1 MKLKFRAEPKDVVIF
16 IIFCVMLLYVVAVV
30 ELNVISFASNSTFN
44 GLNPLPA
51 FSPDLFAPT
60 MVFFIASL
68 IAIIA
73 SVSNYFWERE
83 SGFGFASGKK
93 DKGGYSR
100 WATDKEMAKEL
111 KKIDPSSS
119 EIPYAGVPLIN
130 NKKGVWVDNGEYHS
144 LIIGATGSG
153 KTEMVVQPLVSVL
166 ARKGESMIITDPKGE
181 IYERNGELLK
191 EKGYNIVVLN
201 FRSPQQGNAWNPLD
215 VPYYYYTNGNQD
227 KAVELLEDLGTN
239 IVHDEKTDDP
249 FWQNTGGDFFTG
261 LALGL
266 FEDAKKEE
274 INLNSINAMA
284 TAAEEK
290 FAGTKLLNAYFNFK
304 DKSGSAYVNVNSTI
318 NAPNETKGSILSV
331 FRQKIKI
338 FASREN
344 LSEML
349 SYSDFDMRD
358 IGKKKTAVFI
368 ILQDEK
374 KTYHAL
380 GTIFLKQ
387 CYETLIDVAQ
397 ENGGKL
403 KYRTNFILDE
413 FANMP
418 ALKDISTMITAA
430 RSRQIRLNFIIQNFA
445 QLEDVYG
452 KQTAETIKGNC
463 GNIIYLI
470 SSELAAL
477 EEISKLCGEKESKKD
492 AKTASTP
499 LVTVSDLQR
508 LPQWTQIIIRMRK
521 MPYKTKAI
529 PYFQMDKEGKWGKHY
544 PKAVLPT
551 RAKQE
556 VKIFDIKEFTETKHK
571 SKMEELFG
579 SAGTGNPIM
588 DSPMGNNLFGGVSQA
603 ASGPSMQSMVGNL
616 FDRTPANR
624 SEMPASSNRKG
635 GFDLDELTKRIDA
648 KLAEIEA
655 EEKQEALKA
664 NAQKEE
670 AIRSSNDSAK
680 LAQES
685 QSITDKVVDSTSPF
699 ASVVRQE
706 LEKKKEVKNVN
717 IPDTEII
724 DDNNRKEEFIE
735 IERPIPENSKPKV
748 ETKIN
753 VATLSDNGNVVVEEE
768 SMLPEIDEVADENFV
783 TDDQFFDDFF
793 SEDE

>member
-1 MKLKFRAEPKDVVIF
+1 MKLKFRAEPKDIIIF
-16 IIFCVMLLYVVAVV
+16 IIFCVILLYVVAIV
-30 ELNVISFASNSTFN
+30 ELNIITFAGTSSFH

-51 FSPDLFAPT
+51 FSADMFAPT
-60 MVFFIASL
+60 MVFFLAAL
-68 IAIIA
+68 IGIIA

-83 SGFGFASGKK
+83 KGFGLSTSKK

-100 WATDKEMAKEL
+100 WAKDKEMQKEL
-111 KKIDPSSS
+111 KRIDPSSMD
-119 EIPYAGVPLIN
+119 IQAAGVPLIN
-130 NKKGVWVDNGEYHS
+130 NKSGVWVDDGEYHS

-201 FRSPQQGNAWNPLD
+201 FRNPQNGNAWNPLEA
-215 VPYYYYTNGNQD
+215 PYYYYKNGNQD
-227 KAVELLEDLGTN
+227 KAIELLEDLGTN
-239 IVHDEKTDDP
+239 IVHEEHADDP

-261 LALGL
+261 LALAL

-274 INLNSINAMA
+274 ININSINVMAMA
-284 TAAEEK
+284 ADDK

-304 DKSGSAYVNVNSTI
+304 DRASSSYVNVNSTI
-318 NAPNETKGSILSV
+318 NAPTETKGSILSV
-331 FRQKIKI
+331 FRTKIKI
-338 FASREN
+338 FASRDN

-418 ALKDISTMITAA
+418 PLKDISTMITAA

-492 AKTASTP
+492 EKTASTP

-508 LPQWTQIIIRMRK
+508 LPKWTQIIIRSRM
-521 MPYKTKAI
+521 MPFKTKAI

-544 PKAVLPT
+544 PKCVLPLREKKT
-551 RAKQE
+551 LQ
-556 VKIFDIKEFTETKHK
+556 IFDIKGFTEAKHK
-571 SKMEELFG
+571 AKMEEMFG
-579 SAGTGNPIM
+579 SGGSGNPLM
-588 DSPMGNNLFGGVSQA
+588 DSPMGTNLFG
-603 ASGPSMQSMVGNL
+603 QS
-616 FDRTPANR
+616 PAQTQPFPKPQVN
-624 SEMPASSNRKG
+624 SEPIQRKP
-635 GFDLDELTKRIDA
+635 FDLDELTKRIDA
-648 KLAEIEA
+648 KLAELEEEERKEKEA
-655 EEKQEALKA
+655 AEAKSKETKQEIDKPLEIKEEEIKVDELVENLTKDTKEEPKKVNIPETSIIDDEPEFTYDVDKVEKPKIEEK
-664 NAQKEE
+664 
-670 AIRSSNDSAK
+670 
-680 LAQES
+680 
-685 QSITDKVVDSTSPF
+685 KVD
-699 ASVVRQE
+699 R
-706 LEKKKEVKNVN
+706 KEVKVAVAE
-717 IPDTEII
+717 PTETGKVVV
-724 DDNNRKEEFIE
+724 KEEE
-735 IERPIPENSKPKV
+735 ITSNPE
-748 ETKIN
+748 EQY
-753 VATLSDNGNVVVEEE
+753 
-768 SMLPEIDEVADENFV
+768 DENFV

>member
-1 MKLKFRAEPKDVVIF
+1 MKLKFRAEPKDIIIFVIF
-16 IIFCVMLLYVVAVV
+16 CFMLLYVVAIA
-30 ELNVISFASNSTFN
+30 ELNIISFVGDSTFH
-44 GLNPLPA
+44 GLNPIPA
-51 FSPDLFAPT
+51 FSSELFAPT
-60 MVFFIASL
+60 MVFFLAAL
-68 IAIIA
+68 IGIIA

-83 SGFGFASGKK
+83 KGFGILANKK
-93 DKGGYSR
+93 EKSGYSR
-100 WATDKEMAKEL
+100 WAKDKEMQKEL
-111 KKIDPSSS
+111 KKIDPSSMDVKA
-119 EIPYAGVPLIN
+119 AGVPIIN
-130 NKKGVWVDNGEYHS
+130 NKSGVWVDDGEYHS

-191 EKGYNIVVLN
+191 EKGYNIIVLN
-201 FRSPQQGNAWNPLD
+201 FRNPQNGNAWNPLEA
-215 VPYYYYTNGNQD
+215 PYYYYNNGNQD
-227 KAVELLEDLGTN
+227 KAIELLEDLGTN
-239 IVHDEKTDDP
+239 IVHEEHADDP

-261 LALGL
+261 LALAL

-274 INLNSINAMA
+274 ININSINVMAMA
-284 TAAEEK
+284 ADDK

-304 DKSGSAYVNVNSTI
+304 DRASSSYVNVNSTI
-318 NAPNETKGSILSV
+318 NAPTETKGGILSV
-331 FRQKIKI
+331 FRTKIKI
-338 FASREN
+338 FASRDN

-380 GTIFLKQ
+380 GTIFIKQ

-418 ALKDISTMITAA
+418 PLKDISTMITAA

-492 AKTASTP
+492 DKTASTP

-508 LPQWTQIIIRMRK
+508 LPMWTQIIIRSRK
-521 MPYKTKAI
+521 MPFKTKAI

-544 PKAVLPT
+544 PKCVLPI
-551 RAKQE
+551 REKRPLQ
-556 VKIFDIKEFTETKHK
+556 IFDIKGFTEAKHK
-571 SKMEELFG
+571 AKMEEMFG
-579 SAGTGNPIM
+579 SAGSGNPLM
-588 DSPMGNNLFGGVSQA
+588 DSPMGTNLFNQTPTPNPFIS
-603 ASGPSMQSMVGNL
+603 SEPIK
-616 FDRTPANR
+616 PAN
-624 SEMPASSNRKG
+624 KG
-635 GFDLDELTKRIDA
+635 IDLDELTRRIDA
-648 KLAEIEA
+648 KLAA
-655 EEKQEALKA
+655 LEEEE
-664 NAQKEE
+664 QKEQAKVQAENNISGME
-670 AIRSSNDSAK
+670 AKEEVSNNDDIISDENEAD
-680 LAQES
+680 LQA
-685 QSITDKVVDSTSPF
+685 TND
-699 ASVVRQE
+699 
-706 LEKKKEVKNVN
+706 NVN
-717 IPDTEII
+717 INIPTTTII
-724 DDNNRKEEFIE
+724 DDEPSLINAEKTEDKKDLHVAVATPTSSGTVVVSKEEIPVIE
-735 IERPIPENSKPKV
+735 EPY
-748 ETKIN
+748 
-753 VATLSDNGNVVVEEE
+753 
-768 SMLPEIDEVADENFV
+768 DENFI